1 MPLSARS
8 VPAQTPRTIE
18 PECKRMTTN
27 FLRRAMLGTVLA
39 IAAASAGADD
49 RIYKLGHVWTLNMIY
64 VEPGQGDEYLK
75 SMKGYYTT
83 VMEEAIK
90 EKVIVSYKLLQ
101 GARANP
107 QDFNFVIL
115 IESANWAAFD
125 AAPDKFEEIGARLA
139 GTQAKSDEKAQVIM
153 TDRVKMRTVFGGK
166 NLQEI
171 LFVK

>member
-1 MPLSARS
+1 M
-8 VPAQTPRTIE
+8 I
-18 PECKRMTTN
+18 TN
-27 FLRRAMLGTVLA
+27 LARRAIVGATLA
-39 IAAASAGADD
+39 IAALSACAEDKV
-49 RIYKLGHVWTLNMIY
+49 YKLGHVWTLNMIY

-83 VMEEAIK
+83 VMDEAIK
-90 EKVIVSYKLLQ
+90 QKVIVSYKLLQ

-125 AAPDKFEEIGARLA
+125 AAPDKFEEIAARLA
-139 GTQAKSDEKAQVIM
+139 GAPAKADETAQATM
-153 TDRVKMRTVFGGK
+153 TERVKMRTVFGGK